1 MNQDLAYI
9 RDAVSAIGLSFP
21 FPLNSSTVFEFGRQ
35 RLLFL
40 KQLFFVISEEIC
52 DIAQIHDDDG
62 NEELIKKLQD
72 IVEAT
77 SCHCGFSD
85 LRVLIQSGV
94 ALPLFLSE
102 FALESAGVKCVHSL
116 EQDALLLY
124 NMCLHTPT
132 ALSSTS
138 ASSYLPDEISSAD
151 VSTSS
156 VELLVKHNGMLQHA
170 EAGILTRISKLQ
182 ESRELTS
189 YDLADS
195 VVASEEFCDAAQQF
209 SEAAA
214 ELSRI
219 VDSDLRPWLHPDSN
233 NVVPSPIGN
242 IAAEM
247 APSVEHS
254 SSVLRDLG
262 TVRMSL
268 QARQHH
274 QVNSFG
280 PLSDRTRE
288 LRKFLDTVDAR

>member
-21 FPLNSSTVFEFGRQ
+21 FPLNSSTVFEFGHE

-40 KQLFFVISEEIC
+40 RQMFFVISEEIC
-52 DIAQIHDDDG
+52 DIAHIDDQDG

-77 SCHCGFSD
+77 SCQCGSSD
-85 LRVLIQSGV
+85 LRALIQSGV

-102 FALESAGVKCVHSL
+102 LALESAGVKCVHSL
-116 EQDALLLY
+116 EQDALLLH
-124 NMCLHTPT
+124 NMCLHTPP
-132 ALSSTS
+132 ALTSSS
-138 ASSYLPDEISSAD
+138 ASSYLPEEISSVDA
-151 VSTSS
+151 STVS
-156 VELLVKHNGMLQHA
+156 VELLVKHNGILQHA
-170 EAGILTRISKLQ
+170 ELGILSRISKLQ
-182 ESRELTS
+182 ESRDLTS

-195 VVASEEFCDAAQQF
+195 VVASEELCDAAQHF

-219 VDSDLRPWLHPDSN
+219 VDSDLRPWLNPDSN

-247 APSVEHS
+247 ATSVEYS
-254 SSVLRDLG
+254 TGVLKNLD

-274 QVNSFG
+274 QVDSFG
-280 PLSDRTRE
+280 LLSDRTRE
-288 LRKFLDTVDAR
+288 LRKFLDTVDTR